1 MAGEPTPHEG
11 DLEPDEEY
19 DGFLFADA
27 SFTSTAVAD

>member
-1 MAGEPTPHEG
+1 MTGERTRHQG